1 LLTFSK
7 NNVIIKQKQKKE
19 VIILS
24 YLTIKDKKK
33 NEIFAY
39 SLTDANTNEDEMKYF
54 IEKEN
59 LSISYNN
66 IKQAIKENKYED
78 ENYLIKKYY

>member
-1 LLTFSK
+1 M
-7 NNVIIKQKQKKE
+7 
-19 VIILS
+19 S

-39 SLTDANTNEDEMKYF
+39 SLTEANTNEDEIKYF
-54 IEKEN
+54 LEQTKIS
-59 LSISYNN
+59 LSHNN
-66 IKQAIKENKYED
+66 IKQAIKENQYED

>member
-1 LLTFSK
+1 MLTFSK

-39 SLTDANTNEDEMKYF
+39 SLTEANTNEDEIKYF
-54 IEKEN
+54 LEKEN
-59 LSISYNN
+59 LSLSHNN
-66 IKQAIKENKYED
+66 IKQAIKENQYED

>member
-1 LLTFSK
+1 MTFSK

-39 SLTDANTNEDEMKYF
+39 SLTEANTNEDEIKYF
-54 IEKEN
+54 LEKEN
-59 LSISYNN
+59 LSLSHNN
-66 IKQAIKENKYED
+66 IKQAIKENQYED

>member
-1 LLTFSK
+1 M
-7 NNVIIKQKQKKE
+7 
-19 VIILS
+19 S

-39 SLTDANTNEDEMKYF
+39 SLTEANTNEDEIKYF
-54 IEKEN
+54 LEKEN
-59 LSISYNN
+59 LSLSHNN
-66 IKQAIKENKYED
+66 IKQAIKENQYED

>member
-1 LLTFSK
+1 MLTFSK

-39 SLTDANTNEDEMKYF
+39 SLTDANTNEDEIKYF

-59 LSISYNN
+59 LLISHNN

>member
-1 LLTFSK
+1 LTFSK

>member
-1 LLTFSK
+1 MLTFSK

-39 SLTDANTNEDEMKYF
+39 SLTEANTNEDEIKYF

-59 LSISYNN
+59 LSLSHNN
-66 IKQAIKENKYED
+66 IKQAIKENQYED

>member
-1 LLTFSK
+1 M
-7 NNVIIKQKQKKE
+7 
-19 VIILS
+19 S

-39 SLTDANTNEDEMKYF
+39 NLTEVNTNEDEIKYF

-59 LSISYNN
+59 LSLSHNN

>member
-1 LLTFSK
+1 MTFSK

-39 SLTDANTNEDEMKYF
+39 SLTEANTNEDEIKYF

-59 LSISYNN
+59 LSISHNN

>member
-1 LLTFSK
+1 MTFSK

-39 SLTDANTNEDEMKYF
+39 SLTDANTNEDEIKYF

-59 LSISYNN
+59 LLISHNN

>member
-1 LLTFSK
+1 MTFSK

-33 NEIFAY
+33 NEMFAY
-39 SLTDANTNEDEMKYF
+39 SLTEANTNEDEIKYF

-59 LSISYNN
+59 LSLSHNN
-66 IKQAIKENKYED
+66 IKQAIKENQYED

>member
-1 LLTFSK
+1 MTFSK

-39 SLTDANTNEDEMKYF
+39 SLTEANTNEDEMKYF

-59 LSISYNN
+59 LSISHNN

>member
-1 LLTFSK
+1 MLTFSK

-39 SLTDANTNEDEMKYF
+39 SLTEANTNEDEIKYF

-59 LSISYNN
+59 LSISHNN

>member
-1 LLTFSK
+1 MTFSK
-7 NNVIIKQKQKKE
+7 NNDIIKQKQKKE

-39 SLTDANTNEDEMKYF
+39 SLTEANTNEDEIKYF
-54 IEKEN
+54 LEKEN
-59 LSISYNN
+59 LSLSHNN
-66 IKQAIKENKYED
+66 IKQAIKENQYVE
-78 ENYLIKKYY
+78 ENDLIKKYY

>member
-1 LLTFSK
+1 MTFSK

-39 SLTDANTNEDEMKYF
+39 SLTDANTNEDEIKYF

-59 LSISYNN
+59 LSISHNN
-66 IKQAIKENKYED
+66 IKQAIKENKYEN

>member
-1 LLTFSK
+1 MTFSK

-39 SLTDANTNEDEMKYF
+39 SLTDANTNEDEIKYF

-59 LSISYNN
+59 FSISHNN

>member
-1 LLTFSK
+1 MTFSK

-39 SLTDANTNEDEMKYF
+39 SLTEANTNEDEIKYF

-59 LSISYNN
+59 LSLSHNN
-66 IKQAIKENKYED
+66 IKQAIKENQYED

>member
-1 LLTFSK
+1 MTFSK

>member
-1 LLTFSK
+1 M
-7 NNVIIKQKQKKE
+7 
-19 VIILS
+19 S

-39 SLTDANTNEDEMKYF
+39 SLTDANTNEDEIKYF

-59 LSISYNN
+59 LSLSHNN
-66 IKQAIKENKYED
+66 IKQAIKENQ
-78 ENYLIKKYY
+78 

>member
-1 LLTFSK
+1 MTFSK

-39 SLTDANTNEDEMKYF
+39 SLTDANTNEDEIKYF

-59 LSISYNN
+59 LSISHNN

>member
-1 LLTFSK
+1 MTFSK

-39 SLTDANTNEDEMKYF
+39 SLTDANTNEYEIKHF

-59 LSISYNN
+59 LSISHNN

>member
-1 LLTFSK
+1 M
-7 NNVIIKQKQKKE
+7 
-19 VIILS
+19 S

-39 SLTDANTNEDEMKYF
+39 SLTEANTNEDEMKYF

-59 LSISYNN
+59 LSISKDN